1 MLLKH
6 FLPGVACVAILAG
19 CATTETPSAAK
30 PTQPIAAVM
39 AEAEVA
45 FAAGAA
51 DKGVAI
57 LKKATV
63 THPGSNEP
71 WTRLAQLSFEK
82 KDYADA
88 ITSAEK
94 ALAINAD
101 DMHAHSIAAV
111 GGLRVSLKALN
122 DLAQKNNLSGT
133 VRSDA
138 QELAKLLRA
147 RLGEEAITGIKQGPK
162 QPVKSKGPLVAEKE
176 KEKKSKSDDS
186 SPFSGF

>member
-19 CATTETPSAAK
+19 CATTEAPSPAK
-30 PTQPIAAVM
+30 STQPIAAVM

-45 FAAGAA
+45 FNAGAA

-63 THPGSNEP
+63 THPSSNEP

-82 KDYADA
+82 KDYAEA

-94 ALAINAD
+94 ALALDPD

-147 RLGEEAITGIKQGPK
+147 RLGEEAITGIKPGPK
-162 QPVKSKGPLVAEKE
+162 QTIKPKALIAEKE
-176 KEKKSKSDDS
+176 KEKKPKSDD
-186 SPFSGF
+186 PFSGF